1 MMGWL
6 KKNLTIT
13 GAVLTAIFIALAKA
27 FTLGKKLEQ
36 QKQTEQTLKS
46 STTRLEVENEIN
58 QKSDPD
64 VRAALTHWLRHKN
77 NQ

>member
-1 MMGWL
+1 MMRWV

-13 GAVLTAIFIALAKA
+13 GVVLTAIFITLAKS
-27 FTLGKKLEQ
+27 FMLGKKIEQ
-36 QKQTEQTLKS
+36 QKQTEKMLKS

-64 VRAALTHWLRHKN
+64 VRTALTHWLRTKN
-77 NQ
+77 NK

>member
-1 MMGWL
+1 MMGWM

-13 GAVLTAIFIALAKA
+13 GAVLAATFIALAKA
-27 FTLGKKLEQ
+27 FTLGKKIEQ

>member
-1 MMGWL
+1 MMGWM

-13 GAVLTAIFIALAKA
+13 GAVLTAFFITLAKA
-27 FTLGKKLEQ
+27 FTLGKKIEQ
-36 QKQTEQTLKS
+36 QKQTEKTLKS
-46 STTRLEVENEIN
+46 STTRLKVENEIN

-64 VRAALTHWLRHKN
+64 VRAALTHWLRNKN